1 MKNTVTCLVN
11 TTETSTY
18 TPGINNKST
27 LKKII
32 KSNILIKLKIYRFI
46 WVFIFE
52 RWILKKNA
60 VYFSI
65 WPYDL
70 KRLLNLFKQTYLY
83 NSSHR
88 HKISITNYRFCKI
101 ENI

>member
-52 RWILKKNA
+52 R
-60 VYFSI
+60 
-65 WPYDL
+65 
-70 KRLLNLFKQTYLY
+70 
-83 NSSHR
+83 
-88 HKISITNYRFCKI
+88 
-101 ENI
+101 